1 MSKLKSRL
9 EIPVKKL
16 LLSFCSLFATAALLL
31 NADVLENIRKA
42 PDLTFIVPG
51 HGQETLAQYK
61 GKVVALEFIQTTCP
75 HCKAASHVMTKL
87 QSEYGTRGLQVID
100 VAVNPNA
107 DLLVEDFAKEQQV
120 NFPVGWTTSAQMMSF
135 MGFNDRYVVPQL
147 VLIDR
152 AGNIHWQT
160 PALSAPGHDWE
171 NLMAETAIRQ
181 HVEQLL
187 ARNTRAPQR

>member
-1 MSKLKSRL
+1 M
-9 EIPVKKL
+9 KKVL
-16 LLSFCSLFATAALLL
+16 VSLCFLLSAAALLL
-31 NADVLENIRKA
+31 NADAVENVRKA
-42 PDLTFIVPG
+42 PDLSFIVPG
-51 HGQETLAQYK
+51 HGQHTLAQYK

-87 QSEYGTRGLQVID
+87 QSEYGARGLQVVD
-100 VAVNPNA
+100 VAINPNA

-120 NFPVGWTTSAQMMSF
+120 NFPVGWTTSDQMMSF

-160 PALSAPGHDWE
+160 PATSAPGNDWE
-171 NLMAETAIRQ
+171 KLMAETAIRQ
-181 HVEQLL
+181 HIEQLL
-187 ARNTRAPQR
+187 AQTTHAPQH